1 MSESWFAIRKDV
13 SQGRSLLLKI
23 ASFLLPLVLWCA
35 VSYVPFIWH
44 PMVRVTK
51 VGGSSFL
58 QEGILV
64 DSEAFATENAS
75 LSAGGKVI
83 AAGVRA
89 NPVFLPA
96 PHEVIRAFWTAFTTE
111 PRRHGELWLHE
122 SLANSL
128 KIILIGFSL
137 SAAVGVPLGLLCGT
151 FGFFSR
157 LIEPFVDFIRYMPP
171 PVFGALMVA
180 VLGIEEGPKIAII
193 FIGTVFQMIRVV
205 ANTTRLIDPALLE
218 AAQTLGATRRRLV
231 TRVILPGALPNL
243 YNDLRI
249 LLGAAWTLL
258 TIAELIGATSG
269 ISYFINQQGKYRH
282 YENVFAGIAMIGIL
296 GLVVDKILSVIGGR
310 LFPWQEKSPVGLWG
324 EIWGVLSVIPRRK
337 GRPAGGQGSPKVVN
351 LAESI
356 GGTSE
361 SRAEQSM
368 TSDSRRTDA
377 AAA

>member
-1 MSESWFAIRKDV
+1 MGESWFAIRKDV
-13 SQGRSLLLKI
+13 SQGRSLGLKI
-23 ASFLLPLVLWCA
+23 ASFLLPLILWCA

-44 PMVRVTK
+44 PMMRITTA
-51 VGGSSFL
+51 GGSGFL
-58 QEGILV
+58 QQDMLV
-64 DSEAFATENAS
+64 DREAFATENAS
-75 LSAGGKVI
+75 LSAAGKMM

-96 PHEVIRAFWTAFTTE
+96 PHEVVRAFWTAFTTE

-296 GLVVDKILSVIGGR
+296 GLLVDKILSVIGAK

-324 EIWGVLSVIPRRK
+324 EIWGVLSVIPRRN
-337 GRPAGGQGSPKVVN
+337 GRPRDGNGSPKVAN
-351 LAESI
+351 LAETISQVEAGPRENRI
-356 GGTSE
+356 D
-361 SRAEQSM
+361 
-368 TSDSRRTDA
+368 SDARRTDVA
-377 AAA
+377 AA